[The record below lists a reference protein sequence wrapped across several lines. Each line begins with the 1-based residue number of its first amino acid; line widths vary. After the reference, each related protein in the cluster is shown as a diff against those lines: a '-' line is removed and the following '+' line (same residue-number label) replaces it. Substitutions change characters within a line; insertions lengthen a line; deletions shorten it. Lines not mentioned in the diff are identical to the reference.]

1 MRFRTIEFL
10 ISLAAVKPD
19 LSPTGRALRALE
31 LLQAQPGITAAHLAA
46 QLGVTERAARRYVA
60 ILREA
65 DIPVESTRGPY
76 GGYRVGRGIRL
87 PPLVFTAAEALGLVM
102 AVLDGSHA
110 AADAD
115 DPVGAALG
123 KIIRAL
129 PENVSRP
136 AATMRQH
143 ACAAPDRAAVRP
155 GAGTT
160 SALVAAVADQRRVR
174 IGYRSESGRQWQ
186 EDVDPWAVVVRHGR
200 WYLLCH
206 SHRARAVRAYRIDRI
221 QSAAANGGQFPPPGD
236 LDYADLL
243 EQHLGAGWEF
253 ETKVVFDAPYDEA
266 ARYVRPPM
274 GRLDRI
280 GDGKRCVL
288 TGTTSNPAM
297 YAGEWLA
304 AIPIPFHVEGGP
316 ELRAAVTA
324 VTQRLMAALGAPP
337 GNEPSPPMNHAP
349 VGLPAGPFTAHDV
362 VDVPGAAREDA
373 FDLRD
378 R

>member
-1 MRFRTIEFL
+1 MR
-10 ISLAAVKPD
+10 AD

-31 LLQAQPGITAAHLAA
+31 LLQAQPGITAAQLAA
-46 QLGVTERAARRYVA
+46 QLGVTDRAARRYIA

-65 DIPVESTRGPY
+65 DIPIESTPGPY
-76 GGYRVGRGIRL
+76 GGYRLGRGIRL

-102 AVLDGSHA
+102 AVLEGSHA
-110 AADAD
+110 AADGA

-129 PENVSRP
+129 PENVGRP

-143 ACAAPDRAAVRP
+143 VLAAPDRGAVRP
-155 GAGTT
+155 AGETT
-160 SALVAAVADQRRVR
+160 SALVAAVAAQRRVR
-174 IGYRSESGRQWQ
+174 IGYRSEAGRQWA

-221 QSAAANGGQFPPPGD
+221 QSAVTGSGQFRAPVD

-253 ETKVVFDAPYDEA
+253 EAKVVFDAPYEQA
-266 ARYVRPPM
+266 ARYVRPTM
-274 GRLDRI
+274 GRLERT
-280 GDGKRCVL
+280 GDEGRCVL

-304 AIPIPFHVEGGP
+304 AIPIRFHVEGGP
-316 ELRAAVTA
+316 ELRAAV
-324 VTQRLMAALGAPP
+324 AALTERLTAALSAPP
-337 GNEPSPPMNHAP
+337 GNERI
-349 VGLPAGPFTAHDV
+349 VGPERATAS
-362 VDVPGAAREDA
+362 R
-373 FDLRD
+373 
-378 R
+378 

>member
-1 MRFRTIEFL
+1 MK
-10 ISLAAVKPD
+10 AD

-31 LLQAQPGITAAHLAA
+31 LLQVQPGITAAQLAA

-65 DIPVESTRGPY
+65 GIPVESTRGPY

-87 PPLVFTAAEALGLVM
+87 PPLVFTATEALGLVM

-110 AADAD
+110 AEDAD
-115 DPVGAALG
+115 DPVAAALG

-129 PENVSRP
+129 PENIGRQ

-143 ACAAPDRAAVRP
+143 ASAAPDRGAARP
-155 GAGTT
+155 DTETT
-160 SALVAAVADQRRVR
+160 GALVAAVAAQRQVS
-174 IGYRSESGRQWQ
+174 IGYRSESGRQWE

-221 QSAAANGGQFPPPGD
+221 QSVAGGGEQFRAPED
-236 LDYADLL
+236 LDYVDLL
-243 EQHLGAGWEF
+243 EQHLGVGWEF
-253 ETKVVFDAPYDEA
+253 ETKVVFDAPYDEV

-274 GRLDRI
+274 GRLERVD
-280 GDGKRCVL
+280 DGERCVL
-288 TGTTSNPAM
+288 IGTTSNPAM

-304 AIPIPFHVEGGP
+304 AIPIRFHVVGGP
-316 ELRAAVTA
+316 ELRAAVAA
-324 VTQRLMAALGAPP
+324 VTERLTTALGAALG
-337 GNEPSPPMNHAP
+337 NERFVADKSK
-349 VGLPAGPFTAHDV
+349 
-362 VDVPGAAREDA
+362 
-373 FDLRD
+373 
-378 R
+378 

>member
-1 MRFRTIEFL
+1 M
-10 ISLAAVKPD
+10 VKPD

-31 LLQAQPGITAAHLAA
+31 LLQAQPGITAGQLAA
-46 QLGVTERAARRYVA
+46 QLEVTDRAARRYIA

-65 DIPVESTRGPY
+65 GIPVESARGPY
-76 GGYRVGRGIRL
+76 GGYRAGRGIRL
-87 PPLVFTAAEALGLVM
+87 PPLVFTATEALGLVM

-129 PENVSRP
+129 PENVGRQ
-136 AATMRQH
+136 AATMRRH
-143 ACAAPDRAAVRP
+143 ASAVPDRGAPRP
-155 GAGTT
+155 GAETT
-160 SALVAAVADQRRVR
+160 STLVAAVAAQRRVS
-174 IGYRSESGRQWQ
+174 IGYRSEAGRQWAEQ
-186 EDVDPWAVVVRHGR
+186 VDPWAVVVRHGR

-206 SHRARAVRAYRIDRI
+206 SHRAGAVRAYRIDRI
-221 QSAAANGGQFPPPGD
+221 QSVTAGGGPFRAPGD

-253 ETKVVFDAPYDEA
+253 ETKVVFDAPCEEA

-274 GRLDRI
+274 GRLERT
-280 GDGKRCVL
+280 GDGARCVL

-304 AIPIPFHVEGGP
+304 AIPIRFHVEGGP
-316 ELRAAVTA
+316 ELRAAVAA
-324 VTQRLMAALGAPP
+324 VAERLTAALGAAP
-337 GNEPSPPMNHAP
+337 GQRA
-349 VGLPAGPFTAHDV
+349 
-362 VDVPGAAREDA
+362 
-373 FDLRD
+373 
-378 R
+378 

>member
-1 MRFRTIEFL
+1 MK
-10 ISLAAVKPD
+10 AD

-31 LLQAQPGITAAHLAA
+31 LLQAQPGITAAQLAA
-46 QLGVTERAARRYVA
+46 QLDVTERAARRYVA

-65 DIPVESTRGPY
+65 GIPIGSTRGPY

-129 PENVSRP
+129 PENVGRQ
-136 AATMRQH
+136 AATMRRH
-143 ACAAPDRAAVRP
+143 ASAAPDRGAARP
-155 GAGTT
+155 GTETT
-160 SALVAAVADQRRVR
+160 SALVAAVAAQRQVS
-174 IGYRSESGRQWQ
+174 IGYRSESGRQRE

-221 QSAAANGGQFPPPGD
+221 QSVAAGGEQFRAPEN
-236 LDYADLL
+236 LDYVELL

-253 ETKVVFDAPYDEA
+253 ATKVVFDAPYDEA
-266 ARYVRPPM
+266 ARHVRPPM
-274 GRLDRI
+274 GRLQRT
-280 GDGKRCVL
+280 GDGERCVL
-288 TGTTSNPAM
+288 IGTTSNPAM

-304 AIPIPFHVEGGP
+304 AIPIRFHVEGGP
-316 ELRAAVTA
+316 ELRAAVA
-324 VTQRLMAALGAPP
+324 GVAERLTAALGAAP
-337 GNEPSPPMNHAP
+337 GRGVLAGE
-349 VGLPAGPFTAHDV
+349 GPARCDDPLMGSGEVADQDFEMHDR
-362 VDVPGAAREDA
+362 GR
-373 FDLRD
+373 R
-378 R
+378 

>member
-1 MRFRTIEFL
+1 
-10 ISLAAVKPD
+10 VKAN

-31 LLQAQPGITAAHLAA
+31 LLQAHPGITAAQLAA
-46 QLGVTERAARRYVA
+46 KLGVTERAAHRYVA

-76 GGYRVGRGIRL
+76 GGYTLGRGIRL

-129 PENVSRP
+129 PENVGRP
-136 AATMRQH
+136 AATMRRH
-143 ACAAPDRAAVRP
+143 ASAAPDRWAVRP
-155 GAGTT
+155 GTETT
-160 SALVAAVADQRRVR
+160 SALVAAVAAQHRVS
-174 IGYRSESGRQWQ
+174 IAYRSESGRQWA

-206 SHRARAVRAYRIDRI
+206 SHRADAVRAYRVDRI
-221 QSAAANGGQFPPPGD
+221 QSAAAGVEKFRAPED
-236 LDYADLL
+236 LDYVDLL
-243 EQHLGAGWEF
+243 EQHLGAGREF
-253 ETKVVFDAPYDEA
+253 RAKVVFDAPRDEVA
-266 ARYVRPPM
+266 PYVSPLM
-274 GRLDRI
+274 GRLEGTD
-280 GDGKRCVL
+280 DGTRCVL

-304 AIPIPFHVEGGP
+304 AIPVAFHVEGGP
-316 ELRAAVTA
+316 ELRAAVAA
-324 VTQRLMAALGAPP
+324 VTARLAAALG
-337 GNEPSPPMNHAP
+337 SPVA
-349 VGLPAGPFTAHDV
+349 T
-362 VDVPGAAREDA
+362 
-373 FDLRD
+373 
-378 R
+378 

>member
-1 MRFRTIEFL
+1 MVCCRESRPE
-10 ISLAAVKPD
+10 PH
-19 LSPTGRALRALE
+19 GRALRALE
-31 LLQAQPGITAAHLAA
+31 LLQAQPGITGGQLAA

-110 AADAD
+110 AAGVD

-129 PENVSRP
+129 PENVGRP
-136 AATMRQH
+136 AAAMRRH
-143 ACAAPDRAAVRP
+143 ASAAPDRGAVRP
-155 GAGTT
+155 RTETT
-160 SALVAAVADQRRVR
+160 GALVDAIAAQRRVG
-174 IGYRSESGRQWQ
+174 IGYRSESGRQWE

-206 SHRARAVRAYRIDRI
+206 SQRARAVRAYRIDRI
-221 QSAAANGGQFPPPGD
+221 QSVAGGDEQFRAPGD
-236 LDYADLL
+236 LDYVDLL
-243 EQHLGAGWEF
+243 ERHLGAGWEF
-253 ETKVVFDAPYDEA
+253 ETKVSFDGPCDEV
-266 ARYVRPPM
+266 ARHVRPPM
-274 GRLDRI
+274 GRLERI
-280 GDGKRCVL
+280 DDGERSIL

-304 AIPIPFHVEGGP
+304 AIPIRFHVEGGS
-316 ELRAAVTA
+316 ELRAAVAA
-324 VTQRLMAALGAPP
+324 VAERLTAALAAAPD
-337 GNEPSPPMNHAP
+337 NKRSPRIRSR
-349 VGLPAGPFTAHDV
+349 AG
-362 VDVPGAAREDA
+362 
-373 FDLRD
+373 
-378 R
+378 